1 MIMNKNVN
9 NKWHADPFFQQAT
22 HTRQMSQG
30 QAQLP
35 IKYFDASSLIAFFM
49 VDYDKAVSVLDN
61 PKLKVAKLIGNK
73 ALFSLAFYDYREL
86 TDGEPYHEV
95 ASSMLVYP
103 ADQDT
108 PAHPLVEMTL
118 PPDRRNTG
126 MWICDLPVTTETACR
141 AGKELWGYP
150 KFVTD
155 IDFNLNDKDFSS
167 SVKHPENPQTSILS
181 LSGTI
186 GVSVTAPWADLVLY
200 SMLNDA
206 LIRATADTR
215 TLNGAKIA
223 TKGNLKLSVDST
235 NTHPMTQRLNSLDLN
250 GATPFSVTFTDSL
263 QLRLNE
269 GVIFD

>member
-9 NKWHADPFFQQAT
+9 NKWHSDPFFQQAT
-22 HTRQMSQG
+22 HTREMSKG
-30 QAQLP
+30 QVQLP
-35 IKYFDASSLIAFFM
+35 VKYFDASSLLAFFM
-49 VDYDKAVSVLDN
+49 VDYDKAVSILEC

-73 ALFSLAFYDYREL
+73 ALFSLAFYEYREL

-95 ASSMLVYP
+95 GSSLLVYP
-103 ADQDT
+103 ADQEI

-126 MWICDLPVTTETACR
+126 MWICDLPVTTDAAYR
-141 AGKELWGYP
+141 SGKELWGYP

-155 IDFNLNDKDFSS
+155 IHFSLNDKEFSS
-167 SVKHPENPQTSILS
+167 SVKHPENTQTSILT

-186 GVSVTAPWADLVLY
+186 GTSVTAPWGDLVLY
-200 SMLNDA
+200 SMLNDE
-206 LIRATADTR
+206 LIRATSETR
-215 TLNGAKIA
+215 TINGAKIA
-223 TKGNLKLSVDST
+223 TKGDLKLSVDST
-235 NTHPMTQRLNSLDLN
+235 NSHPMAQRLNSLDLN

-269 GVIFD
+269 GVIF